1 MLRIHLPKIKSTGYS
16 TKITTWKTGKYLKR
30 KTRGQ
35 VLAHLLAWYWQ
46 RNFPCELTENC
57 SAIFDQSSCAILLT
71 WYCWLYFFLGISCG
85 YPSDGSLK
93 IFDKTL
99 EGVNII
105 QFRLVP
111 VTFGSMHFFLFQSLD
126 VKASENRSRSQV
138 FQLDLL

>member
-1 MLRIHLPKIKSTGYS
+1 MKLIDIKIAGPNFSKNQKYLLRIHETFVPNEKC
-16 TKITTWKTGKYLKR
+16 R
-30 KTRGQ
+30 MF
-35 VLAHLLAWYWQ
+35 Q
-46 RNFPCELTENC
+46 RNFPREFTEK
-57 SAIFDQSSCAILLT
+57 SFAIFDQSSCAILLT

-105 QFRLVP
+105 QFRPVP
-111 VTFGSMHFFLFQSLD
+111 VTFGSMHFFFFQSLD
-126 VKASENRSRSQV
+126 VKASENLSRSQI